1 MGISGRIAKAFLQ
14 SQLTPLLALLGLLLG
29 AFAVLVTPREEEPQI
44 NVTMANVFIPFP
56 GASAKEVENLVT
68 TPAEQVLSQLTGIE
82 HVYSVTKPGLAI
94 LTVQFKVGEDRIS
107 ALVRLS
113 IPIVLANI
121 LQSAYQITD
130 TFWVGRLNA
139 EAVAAVSLAFPI
151 SFLMIAI
158 GFLGAWLWL
167 KGRLFQARW
176 YHASVQFAWPLGF
189 IAIGEKL
196 SVLQLL
202 GEGVGQAGAIDA
214 HFRRYSELIS
224 LAEIFWGL
232 WLAPYGL
239 LVLKSRAIPWFF
251 GVALILGCCAYVAG
265 VIVPLFWDGYFAG
278 PIGQFAGIP
287 GSIGEIGGALWLT
300 VFGARLFERR

>member
-1 MGISGRIAKAFLQ
+1 MTTARWAGLTYLFLIATGIFSIAYAPGQYIVDGDAAATFEKLVSNTLLFKSAIVAELACYSSFVLLVALLHRVFRDW
-14 SQLTPLLALLGLLLG
+14 SETLALTMVG
-29 AFAVLVTPREEEPQI
+29 FVLV
-44 NVTMANVFIPFP
+44 
-56 GASAKEVENLVT
+56 
-68 TPAEQVLSQLTGIE
+68 
-82 HVYSVTKPGLAI
+82 SV
-94 LTVQFKVGEDRIS
+94 
-107 ALVRLS
+107 
-113 IPIVLANI
+113 
-121 LQSAYQITD
+121 
-130 TFWVGRLNA
+130 
-139 EAVAAVSLAFPI
+139 
-151 SFLMIAI
+151 
-158 GFLGAWLWL
+158 
-167 KGRLFQARW
+167 
-176 YHASVQFAWPLGF
+176 PLGF
-189 IAIGEKL
+189 IAVGEKL

-202 GEGVGQAGAIDA
+202 GEGVGQAEAIDA

-265 VIVPLFWDGYFAG
+265 VIVPLFWDGYHSG